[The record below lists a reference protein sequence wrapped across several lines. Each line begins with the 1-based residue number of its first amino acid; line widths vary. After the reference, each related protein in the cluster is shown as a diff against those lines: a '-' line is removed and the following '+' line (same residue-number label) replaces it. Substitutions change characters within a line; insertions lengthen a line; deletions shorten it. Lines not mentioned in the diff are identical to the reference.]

1 MKILFSLKLIF
12 SFIAQLNKFEFSN
25 HIFENF
31 VYNKFFLLKIKNG
44 FSNLVKYCKHF
55 ISKI

>member
-25 HIFENF
+25 HIF

-44 FSNLVKYCKHF
+44 FSNLIKYCKHL